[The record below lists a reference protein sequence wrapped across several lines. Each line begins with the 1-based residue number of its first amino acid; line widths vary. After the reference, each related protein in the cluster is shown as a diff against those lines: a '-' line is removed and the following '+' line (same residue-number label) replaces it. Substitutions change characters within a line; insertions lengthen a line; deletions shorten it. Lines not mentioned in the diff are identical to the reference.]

1 MFSRCVCVGGYHEA
15 LNPLHFLSSPFS
27 PFFLCLGAQ
36 ACPTPIPAPV
46 FCLSVSIHFSVSLS
60 PLPPL
65 FHLSLYPLQPW
76 FGLGTRRSSDKPRRL
91 SRPLV
96 PPGASSSLSHHQKQQ
111 CAESRPAGAVD
122 PSCGHQRPGSKA
134 RNVCFLVGLPPTL
147 FTPISGEP
155 AVPGQ
160 ARLGGLLFWPSTEF
174 REPVPLRLLGL
185 AFLIPNQEHFK
196 GQVSPV
202 PRERG

>member
-1 MFSRCVCVGGYHEA
+1 MWGGGVTTRL
-15 LNPLHFLSSPFS
+15 LNPLLVFPFLPLPPLSGSSS
-27 PFFLCLGAQ
+27 LSH
-36 ACPTPIPAPV
+36 PIPAPV
-46 FCLSVSIHFSVSLS
+46 FCLSVSIHFSLS

-65 FHLSLYPLQPW
+65 FHLSLYPLQPS

-96 PPGASSSLSHHQKQQ
+96 PPGASSSLSQHQKQQ

-122 PSCGHQRPGSKA
+122 PSCGHQPPGSKA
-134 RNVCFLVGLPPTL
+134 RNVCFPVGLPPTL
-147 FTPISGEP
+147 FTPISREP

-174 REPVPLRLLGL
+174 GELVPLRLLGL
-185 AFLIPNQEHFK
+185 AFLTPSQEHFK